1 MPELGTQ
8 DSPPETM
15 TVTRRSFT
23 PSPVQ
28 PRRCHK
34 AFTHDA
40 SGDGE
45 RAPLSRRLSLLVWSL
60 WLAGLTFPADAAEL
74 QLGIPVACT
83 REDPCS
89 IQNHVDLKEGPGVQD
104 YGCGVLTYDG
114 HRGTDFQVRD
124 LARMRAGVPVMA
136 AGPGV
141 VRSVRDEMPDTGK
154 KDYEAAGET
163 DRALGNAVAVD
174 HGSGWST
181 FYGHLRSGSVKV
193 RPGDRVEQGQTLGE
207 IGLSGNTEFP
217 HLHFEVRRRGAVI
230 DPFTGASPGSPC
242 GVWSGSLWE
251 PDVQERLPY
260 TPTGVVCAGWS
271 PSVPDRSAVLEDCE
285 RPLLLSASSS
295 VIVAW
300 IELFGLR
307 KGDDIR
313 VTLSG
318 SDGSVLAEASSVMEK
333 DRAREF
339 RYIGKKRPAAGWSK
353 GTFRARY
360 TVIRTVQG
368 ERKVVFDI
376 VQETEIQ

>member
-1 MPELGTQ
+1 
-8 DSPPETM
+8 
-15 TVTRRSFT
+15 
-23 PSPVQ
+23 
-28 PRRCHK
+28 
-34 AFTHDA
+34 
-40 SGDGE
+40 
-45 RAPLSRRLSLLVWSL
+45 
-60 WLAGLTFPADAAEL
+60 
-74 QLGIPVACT
+74 
-83 REDPCS
+83 
-89 IQNHVDLKEGPGVQD
+89 VDLKEGPGVQD

-154 KDYEAAGET
+154 KGYDAAGET
-163 DRALGNAVAVD
+163 ERALGNAVAVD

-181 FYGHLRSGSVKV
+181 FYGHLRGGSVKV

-207 IGLSGNTEFP
+207 VGLSGNTEFP
-217 HLHFEVRRRGAVI
+217 HLHFEVRRRGGVI

-242 GVWSGSLWE
+242 GVSSGSLWE

-271 PSVPDRSAVLEDCE
+271 ASVPDRSTLLEDCE
-285 RPLLLSASSS
+285 RPLLLSASSPL
-295 VIVAW
+295 IVAW

-339 RYIGKKRPAAGWSK
+339 RYVGKKRPAAGWSQ

-368 ERKVVFDI
+368 ERNVVIDI
-376 VQETEIQ
+376 VQETKIR